1 MTLAL
6 AVDASVGGVEF
17 RGTFV
22 GGLYLPGMTNPLF
35 FRMSAGIIAGA
46 GLRLDALLSAKATAI
61 LAAHFSA
68 VAA

>member
-1 MTLAL
+1 MAHTIDISLPRPFASSANITLAL

-22 GGLYLPGMTNPLF
+22 GGLFIPGMTNPLF

-46 GLRLDALLSAKATAI
+46 GLRLDE
-61 LAAHFSA
+61 
-68 VAA
+68 